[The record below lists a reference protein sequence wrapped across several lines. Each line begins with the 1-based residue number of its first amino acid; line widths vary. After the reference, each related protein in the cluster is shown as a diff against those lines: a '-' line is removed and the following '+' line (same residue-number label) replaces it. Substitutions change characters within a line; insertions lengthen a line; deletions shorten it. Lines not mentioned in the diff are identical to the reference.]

1 MPTLI
6 DDNDDSDDKDNSE
19 ENADADDRADK
30 PLPSP
35 LPATGL
41 HKLGFRQLR
50 DVEPA
55 HGLTQVRAGSQ

>member
-6 DDNDDSDDKDNSE
+6 EDKDDSDDKDDSG

-41 HKLGFRQLR
+41 QKLGFIELR